1 MYFNIIY
8 YEYSRPCDARSIAF
22 LAVKGCSGVFNGL
35 CRGLNFSVFG
45 EISPFCGILRV
56 KIYESANVY
65 QAVLVSIV
73 VDGVFFLE

>member
-35 CRGLNFSVFG
+35 CRGLGFGAFG
-45 EISPFCGILRV
+45 ERSLFCGVLRV
-56 KIYESANVY
+56 KICESVNVD
-65 QAVLVSIV
+65 QAVLFSIV
-73 VDGVFFLE
+73 VDEGFFLD